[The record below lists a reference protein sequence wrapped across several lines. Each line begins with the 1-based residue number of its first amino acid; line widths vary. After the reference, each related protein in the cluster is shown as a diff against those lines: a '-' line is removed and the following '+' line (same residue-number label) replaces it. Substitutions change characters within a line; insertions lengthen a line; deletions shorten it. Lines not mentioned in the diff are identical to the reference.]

1 MLIIIEDQK
10 ENILCEFVI
19 NYEEE
24 LAPIVLA
31 VKSCFI
37 KESNFTQETEYIR
50 IQLKEKTTK

>member
-1 MLIIIEDQK
+1 MLIIIEDQE

-19 NYEEE
+19 NYKEE
-24 LAPIVLA
+24 LAPMILA

-37 KESNFTQETEYIR
+37 KESNFTR